1 MWMQEDS
8 FESTNDCAQKPTSAS
23 FKSPVSVV
31 CTMNSL
37 SFMPHARQVS
47 NIAYGIYSM
56 PEYAS
61 EVSAIR

>member
-47 NIAYGIYSM
+47 NIAAVYIQCLSN
-56 PEYAS
+56 AS
-61 EVSAIR
+61 EVWR